1 MVQMLVSWTG
11 EDAPQ
16 GLIWGVGD
24 TKGKQQM
31 KGSQRVKTT
40 GMNEFFVITK
50 TTSED
55 ICLVMDI
62 NSLVFESP
70 QTNVQLTVM

>member
-1 MVQMLVSWTG
+1 
-11 EDAPQ
+11 
-16 GLIWGVGD
+16 
-24 TKGKQQM
+24 M

-62 NSLVFESP
+62 NSLGFESP
-70 QTNVQLTVM
+70 QTNVQLTVL